1 MSLDILKMRAFS
13 SSLILYGFLG
23 IPQVELPRPRMLQLA
38 LNSVM
43 SQHMWSGSLMAIV
56 PVLYSSVLTMLWPSV
71 VKTLITGILPSTTSS
86 TGGFGAGGTSGDAG
100 SFSQDAAIKSIMAL
114 IIYSLNSGFKLNK
127 IKATAKFIKL
137 YDKLQLVKAFGKV

>member
-1 MSLDILKMRAFS
+1 
-13 SSLILYGFLG
+13 
-23 IPQVELPRPRMLQLA
+23 
-38 LNSVM
+38 
-43 SQHMWSGSLMAIV
+43 MAIV
-56 PVLYSSVLTMLWPSV
+56 PVLYSSVLTMLWPSM